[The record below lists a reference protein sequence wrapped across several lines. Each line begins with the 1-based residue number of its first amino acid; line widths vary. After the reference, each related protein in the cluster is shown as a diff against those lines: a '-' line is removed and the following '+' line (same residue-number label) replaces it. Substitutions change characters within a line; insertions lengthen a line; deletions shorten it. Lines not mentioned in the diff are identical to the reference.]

1 MNSNNTP
8 SSEELNILFQA
19 PEEHACYSDHFPGN
33 PLVPGALLLKW
44 FIEQLEIHNVS
55 IKGIKQCKFLHIVKP
70 GDHLQL
76 TAKKNSDSSYVSFAC
91 ICANNVVAKGQFEI
105 LSAGPINHEQ

>member
-1 MNSNNTP
+1 MNSINAP
-8 SSEELNILFQA
+8 SSTELSILFQV

-44 FIEQLEIHNVS
+44 FIERIETHNLSVR
-55 IKGIKQCKFLHIVKP
+55 GIKHCKFLQIVKP

-76 TAKKNSDSSYVSFAC
+76 NLSKNLDSPYVSFTC
-91 ICANNVVAKGQFEI
+91 NCETVIVAKGQFEI
-105 LSAGPINHEQ
+105 SSEGAINHE